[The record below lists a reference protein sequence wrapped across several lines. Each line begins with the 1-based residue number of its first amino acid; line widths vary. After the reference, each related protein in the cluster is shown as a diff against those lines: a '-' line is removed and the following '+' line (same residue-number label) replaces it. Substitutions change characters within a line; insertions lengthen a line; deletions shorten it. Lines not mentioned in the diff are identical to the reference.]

1 MLKTQ
6 DLQILQVL
14 KQRIQSVTPVKQMV
28 VFGSRARGDSM
39 EDSDLDVF
47 IELPS
52 LTPGLRQQIRE
63 IAWEISFDY
72 GIIIS
77 TFLTSSASLVDGP
90 LAANP
95 ILRAIELEGIA
106 V

>member
-1 MLKTQ
+1 MLKTR

-14 KQRIQSVTPVKQMV
+14 KGRIQTLTPVKQMV
-28 VFGSRARGDSM
+28 VFGSRARGDAV

-63 IAWEISFDY
+63 IAWEIGFDD
-72 GIIIS
+72 GIVIS
-77 TFLTSSASLVDGP
+77 IFLTSTASLVDGP
-90 LAANP
+90 LSANP
-95 ILRAIELEGIA
+95 LLRAIELEGIA
-106 V
+106 I